1 MVKGEVMGEVKS
13 NKKPRNRR
21 RPRRPQYQRHP
32 FATSITLYSADGS
45 PVPESVLSQVETY
58 IGGVA
63 AQHNLLTAV
72 NRASS

>member
-1 MVKGEVMGEVKS
+1 MVKGEVMGEVK

-45 PVPESVLSQVETY
+45 PVPESVLAQVETY
-58 IGGVA
+58 VGGVA
-63 AQHNLLTAV
+63 ATHNLLTAV